1 MRVLIVN
8 QKNWQR
14 SCAVV
19 SVLEVL
25 ALLTLLIQV
34 YKLGKRR
41 QQKRPSVNF
50 SRFRRSFL
58 IVEIYAADLL
68 SVIYSKGTCFEHVLF
83 S

>member
-1 MRVLIVN
+1 MSVLIVT

-34 YKLGKRR
+34 YKLGK
-41 QQKRPSVNF
+41 KDDNKKDRP
-50 SRFRRSFL
+50 
-58 IVEIYAADLL
+58 
-68 SVIYSKGTCFEHVLF
+68 
-83 S
+83 

>member
-34 YKLGKRR
+34 YKLGKKDDNK
-41 QQKRPSVNF
+41 KRPSVNF
-50 SRFRRSFL
+50 SRFRRSFF
-58 IVEIYAADLL
+58 D
-68 SVIYSKGTCFEHVLF
+68 C
-83 S
+83 

>member
-14 SCAVV
+14 SCAGV

-34 YKLGKRR
+34 YKLGKKDDNKKDRR
-41 QQKRPSVNF
+41 
-50 SRFRRSFL
+50 
-58 IVEIYAADLL
+58 
-68 SVIYSKGTCFEHVLF
+68 
-83 S
+83 

>member
-41 QQKRPSVNF
+41 QQKRPSVDF
-50 SRFRRSFL
+50 SGFTAVFFC
-58 IVEIYAADLL
+58 IVKIYAADLL
-68 SVIYSKGTCFEHVLF
+68 SVIYSKRAC
-83 S
+83 

>member
-8 QKNWQR
+8 QKNWQS

-34 YKLGKRR
+34 YKLGK
-41 QQKRPSVNF
+41 KDDNKKTVGK
-50 SRFRRSFL
+50 L
-58 IVEIYAADLL
+58 
-68 SVIYSKGTCFEHVLF
+68 
-83 S
+83 

>member
-34 YKLGKRR
+34 YKLGKKDDNKKDDNKKDRR
-41 QQKRPSVNF
+41 
-50 SRFRRSFL
+50 
-58 IVEIYAADLL
+58 
-68 SVIYSKGTCFEHVLF
+68 
-83 S
+83 